1 MPRITGAESLVRN
14 VSCLMRKS
22 ISILIGALLALAVVY
37 EVAFR
42 FITADCGLVDATT
55 NPPRVNYSRDALSF
69 PWRNLI
75 FRVRTRLPF
84 GKVRLAPEHLYVD
97 GGRVYCRAPDG
108 AWLDMGG
115 PAPEGTQR

>member
-1 MPRITGAESLVRN
+1 
-14 VSCLMRKS
+14 MRKS

-55 NPPRVNYSRDALSF
+55 NPPRVYYSRDALSF

-75 FRVRTRLPF
+75 FGVRTRLPF

-108 AWLDMGG
+108 AWLDMGWSG
-115 PAPEGTQR
+115 ARRDTTLNRDN